1 MCAMSPRLLRPVA
14 SGFNPKTIAGLVGW
28 WDADDASTITL
39 NGSDVS
45 EWRDKSGNGRHV
57 AMSTA
62 ANQPAYAASSLNGR
76 AGIDWGAQGSSKRLS
91 RDSLSLTVRDFFI
104 VADWDGGAT
113 FSNTESLITAIGVGN
128 PIGGDGSTALWRQ
141 FSTSD
146 RVVLNNGAS
155 SNVAL
160 PTIASPFV
168 LRSTYTSAA
177 ASAAC
182 TAFHFGQFANFSNRG
197 WGGEIYEVIIYDS
210 SLSSS
215 AASRVQKYLASKW
228 GITLL

>member
-1 MCAMSPRLLRPVA
+1 MNARLLRPLA
-14 SGFNPKTIAGLVGW
+14 SGFNPKSIAGLVGW

-39 NGSDVS
+39 NSTTVS

-62 ANQPAYAASSLNGR
+62 ANQPAYASNSLNGR
-76 AGIDWGAQGSSKRLS
+76 AGIDWGAQGSGKRLS
-91 RDSLSLTVRDFFI
+91 RESLSLTARDFFI

-113 FSNTESLITAIGVGN
+113 FSNTETLLTASGVGN
-128 PIGGDGSTALWRQ
+128 PIGGDAATLLWRQ

-155 SNVAL
+155 SATAL
-160 PTIASPFV
+160 PTISSPFV

-177 ASAAC
+177 ASSAC
-182 TAFHFGQFANFSNRG
+182 TALHFGQFATFGNRG

-210 SLSSS
+210 SLSAS
-215 AASRVQKYLASKW
+215 AASRVQRYLAGKW
-228 GITLL
+228 GITLS